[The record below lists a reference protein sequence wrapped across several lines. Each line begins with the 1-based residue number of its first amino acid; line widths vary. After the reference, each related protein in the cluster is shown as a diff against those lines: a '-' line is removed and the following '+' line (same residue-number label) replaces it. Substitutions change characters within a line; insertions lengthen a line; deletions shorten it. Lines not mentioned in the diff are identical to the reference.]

1 MRQRG
6 EECEAVILLT
16 LNIEKQV
23 KGLQRVKRNEKPIP
37 FERLQKECILAG
49 PSEITSDFQ
58 SRKRIGFRDFKLPG
72 LCDLSQRPLDT
83 DGHSPALCRRSL
95 ASLPHT
101 ISCHCTLSVIPL
113 PSLSLNGGLCSVLMR
128 LVHLG
133 DRAHRSSLF

>member
-1 MRQRG
+1 MRWRG

-16 LNIEKQV
+16 LNIEKQG
-23 KGLQRVKRNEKPIP
+23 KGLQRVKRDEKLIP

-58 SRKRIGFRDFKLPG
+58 SRKRIGFHDFKLPG
-72 LCDLSQRPLDT
+72 LCDLSQQPLDT
-83 DGHSPALCRRSL
+83 DGHSPALWRSL

-101 ISCHCTLSVIPL
+101 ISCHCTFSVIPL
-113 PSLSLNGGLCSVLMR
+113 PSLSLDGGLCSVLMR